1 MSFSVALRVGSG
13 IFLYSLGRRRV
24 DKELP
29 LNERL
34 ANSETD
40 TTDMLD

>member
-1 MSFSVALRVGSG
+1 
-13 IFLYSLGRRRV
+13 LYSLGRRRA

-34 ANSETD
+34 ANSVTD
-40 TTDMLD
+40 TTNMLIRYMSIVAVN

>member
-1 MSFSVALRVGSG
+1 MSFSVALRVGSR
-13 IFLYSLGRRRV
+13 IFLYSLGRKRA

-34 ANSETD
+34 ANSVTD